1 MPTEAELSE
10 YFKVH
15 RGTLRHALDILVREG
30 LIYRERGRGTFL
42 RRRRVKQDLS
52 TLLSTTEDL
61 ERRGWN
67 PSTRVLKIS
76 KISPHP
82 HTQNV
87 LELEKGSQVWD
98 ILRLRLANGEPIG
111 AQRTYIPVDL
121 APDLDQYDL
130 TKSLAKTME
139 QAFGIVFKRADQ
151 TIRARRATTAEA
163 KLLEIEEGDPLIVV
177 TGISWDQLGRP
188 IEDMDS
194 FWRYDRYDLRVRHT
208 RE

>member
-1 MPTEAELSE
+1 MELNFLESNHINKDLPVPLYYQIAGVLREIIQATEGSSQGESEIPMPTEAELSE

-87 LELEKGSQVWD
+87 LELDKGQPGLGYSSIKACQW
-98 ILRLRLANGEPIG
+98 
-111 AQRTYIPVDL
+111 
-121 APDLDQYDL
+121 
-130 TKSLAKTME
+130 
-139 QAFGIVFKRADQ
+139 RAH
-151 TIRARRATTAEA
+151 
-163 KLLEIEEGDPLIVV
+163 
-177 TGISWDQLGRP
+177 WRP
-188 IEDMDS
+188 ENLHS
-194 FWRYDRYDLRVRHT
+194 G
-208 RE
+208 